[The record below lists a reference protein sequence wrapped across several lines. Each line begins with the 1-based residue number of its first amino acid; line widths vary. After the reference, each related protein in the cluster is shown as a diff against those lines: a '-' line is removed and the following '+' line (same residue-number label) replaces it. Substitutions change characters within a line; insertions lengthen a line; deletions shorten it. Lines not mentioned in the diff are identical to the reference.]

1 MQADTS
7 SGVKAWAKGGMAT
20 KLTAARIATAAGCA
34 TVICQATQPEVMLEV
49 LGGAKKGTLF
59 HAHPSANRC
68 AVQARWR
75 VHALDHDCWPGVRPA
90 CTGCRQRQQSL

>member
-34 TVICQATQPEVMLEV
+34 TVICQASQPEAMLEI

-59 HAHPSANRC
+59 HAHPTANR
-68 AVQARWR
+68 
-75 VHALDHDCWPGVRPA
+75 
-90 CTGCRQRQQSL
+90 